1 MYFHIVS
8 LISSIIMILLFLNEL
23 INFMTSKTSSR
34 MYVDVNRGADKLKV
48 NLDIDID
55 HIPCDLLAI
64 LTSDALGERSSDIKG
79 EITKSRL
86 DKRGKILDTK
96 NYEVKEPNYDKIKTE
111 MNNDEGCNLRG
122 HFFVDAVPG
131 SFLITSGYYGT
142 IVQRMAAEGV
152 LKINAQH
159 RINQISFGETTQ
171 RYQIW
176 SNFGKNIAKL
186 SFTLNNIKK
195 KYEQLTSVYQ
205 YYLKIVPTKYISYKN
220 EINDYQYTYNSYAE
234 KGIHEMPSMHF
245 RYDLSPITVEYKLY
259 KETIMNFLINVF
271 AILGGVFTVT
281 GIIDAIIHKSVVILL
296 RKADLNKIV

>member
-1 MYFHIVS
+1 
-8 LISSIIMILLFLNEL
+8 MILLFLNEL
-23 INFMTSKTSSR
+23 INFMTNKTSSR

-48 NLDIDID
+48 NLDINID

-64 LTSDALGERSSDIKG
+64 LTADALGERSTDIKG

-86 DKRGKILDTK
+86 DKKGRTLDTK
-96 NYEVKEPNYDKIKTE
+96 NYEIREPNYDKIKTE
-111 MNNDEGCNLRG
+111 MSNDEGCNLKG

-131 SFLITSGYYGT
+131 SFLITSGYYGN
-142 IVQRMAAEGV
+142 IVQRMAAEGI

-186 SFTLNNIKK
+186 SFTLNDIKK

-205 YYLKIVPTKYISYKN
+205 YYLKIVPTKYITYKN

-296 RKADLNKIV
+296 RKADLNKIA

>member
-1 MYFHIVS
+1 MA
-8 LISSIIMILLFLNEL
+8 LLFLNEL
-23 INFMTSKTSSR
+23 INFLTNKTSSR

-55 HIPCDLLAI
+55 NIPCDLLAI
-64 LTSDALGERSSDIKG
+64 LTSDALGERSSDVKG
-79 EITKSRL
+79 EIIKSRL
-86 DKRGKILDTK
+86 DKKGRKLDNIK
-96 NYEVKEPNYDKIKTE
+96 YEVSEPNYDKIKTE
-111 MNNDEGCNLRG
+111 ILHNEGCNLKG

-131 SFLITSGYYGT
+131 SFLITSGFYGGT
-142 IVQRMAAEGV
+142 VQRLASEGL

-159 RINQISFGETTQ
+159 KINEISFGETSQ
-171 RYQIW
+171 RYLVW
-176 SNFGKNIAKL
+176 SNFGKQISKL
-186 SFTLNNIKK
+186 SYSLNDVKK
-195 KYEQLTSVYQ
+195 KYQQFTNVYQ
-205 YYLKIVPTKYISYKN
+205 YYLKIVPTKYLSYKD

-259 KETIMNFLINVF
+259 KNTFLNFLINIF

-296 RKADLNKIV
+296 RKAEMNKIA